1 MTEKEK
7 KSLIRKLFGR
17 KRDKEEK
24 DKDKKDELSWID
36 EIELYEAVADDK

>member
-24 DKDKKDELSWID
+24 DKDKKL
-36 EIELYEAVADDK
+36 